1 MKNIFIINKIKK
13 KNSYKLIAILYK
25 AERILF
31 NFFLFIIIF
40 IDLKINQKKIYIF
53 FLNVLGR

>member
-40 IDLKINQKKIYIF
+40 IDLKIKQKKIYIF

>member
-53 FLNVLGR
+53 FYNVIGR